1 MRLLLWFAGFIAFG
15 YGMIVLLMYLNQR
28 SFLYFPERE
37 RTAPAAAGFTA
48 ARELT
53 LETTDGERLI
63 AWHLP
68 PKATGRSF
76 SIFTVMAVRC
86 ACGPSGLRR

>member
-1 MRLLLWFAGFIAFG
+1 MGLLLWFAGFIAFG
-15 YGMIVLLMYLNQR
+15 YGLIVLLMYLNQR

-68 PKATGRSF
+68 PEGDRPVVLYF
-76 SIFTVMAVRC
+76 HVMAVRC